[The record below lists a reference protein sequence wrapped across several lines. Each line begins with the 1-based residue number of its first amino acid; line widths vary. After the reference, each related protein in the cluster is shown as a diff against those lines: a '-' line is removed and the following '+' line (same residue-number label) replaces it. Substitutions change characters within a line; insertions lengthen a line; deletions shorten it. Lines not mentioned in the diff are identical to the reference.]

1 MKRKLIAG
9 VLSTVL
15 AFTMLS
21 TGSVTEVKAE
31 ESDAKYYTA
40 GTVTDAEGN
49 YEICVGDKLS
59 FEASVYLSTDD
70 SEVTTGKWRFVTD
83 KELLAIDGIDD
94 TDLCYMYAPNSESE
108 TWTTFDGTIPEAA
121 FGQVINKLYAV
132 VVTDDDGTES
142 KCAAYAYSKGTVHS
156 WGGTKNVTFSLNED
170 GKTVSVYSIFDNGTA
185 TKIPSS
191 IKVNGKSYKVTS
203 IGDWAYMG
211 TKLKSITIPSTV
223 TTIGE
228 EAFKDAKN
236 LKTINI
242 NGNIKSV
249 GENAFQGIN
258 KKAVFKIKASAANY
272 KKIVKRIKKAGAP
285 KTATF
290 KRVK

>member
-1 MKRKLIAG
+1 MKRKMIAG
-9 VLSTVL
+9 VLATVL

-21 TGSVTEVKAE
+21 TGPATEVKAE
-31 ESDAKYYTA
+31 ETDAKYYTV
-40 GTVTDAEGN
+40 GTVTDTEG
-49 YEICVGDKLS
+49 YLDICVGDELS
-59 FEASVYLSTDD
+59 YYANVHLSADD
-70 SEVTTGKWRFVTD
+70 SGVTTDKWRFVD
-83 KELLAIDGIDD
+83 EEDLLAIDGISEDA
-94 TDLCYMYAPNSESE
+94 LCYMYAPNRESE
-108 TWTTFDGTIPEAA
+108 TWTTFDGAIPEAA
-121 FGQVINKLYAV
+121 FGQVIDKLYAV
-132 VVTDDDGTES
+132 IVTDDDGTES
-142 KCAAYAYSKGTVHS
+142 RCVAYARSVGTVHS
-156 WGGTKNVTFSLNED
+156 WGGTKNTTFALNED
-170 GKTVSVYSIFDNGTA
+170 GKTVSVYTIYNNETA

-203 IGDWAYMG
+203 IGAYANGG

-223 TTIGE
+223 TSIGTK
-228 EAFKDAKN
+228 AFQGAKN

-272 KKIVKRIKKAGAP
+272 KKIVKKIKNAGAP

>member
-1 MKRKLIAG
+1 MKRKWIAG

-31 ESDAKYYTA
+31 ETAAKYYTE
-40 GTVTDAEGN
+40 GTVTDANGY
-49 YEICVGDKLS
+49 YEICVGDTLS
-59 FEASVYLSTDD
+59 FEASAYLSTDD
-70 SEVTTGKWRFVTD
+70 SEVTTDKWRFVD
-83 KELLAIDGIDD
+83 EEDLLAIDGIDD
-94 TDLCYMYAPNSESE
+94 TDLRYMYAPNSESE

-121 FGQVINKLYAV
+121 FGQVISKLYAV

-142 KCAAYAYSKGTVHS
+142 KCASYAYSKGTVHS
-156 WGGTKNVTFSLNED
+156 WGGTKNITFALNED
-170 GKTVSVYSIFDNGTA
+170 GKTVSVYTIYMNETA

-191 IKVNGKSYKVTS
+191 IKVNGKSYKVAS
-203 IGDWAYMG
+203 IGAYANGG

-223 TTIGE
+223 TSIGE
-228 EAFKDAKN
+228 EAFKGAKN

-242 NGNIKSV
+242 KGNIKSV
-249 GENAFQGIN
+249 GKNAFQGIN

>member
-1 MKRKLIAG
+1 M
-9 VLSTVL
+9 
-15 AFTMLS
+15 
-21 TGSVTEVKAE
+21 
-31 ESDAKYYTA
+31 
-40 GTVTDAEGN
+40 
-49 YEICVGDKLS
+49 
-59 FEASVYLSTDD
+59 
-70 SEVTTGKWRFVTD
+70 
-83 KELLAIDGIDD
+83 
-94 TDLCYMYAPNSESE
+94 
-108 TWTTFDGTIPEAA
+108 
-121 FGQVINKLYAV
+121 
-132 VVTDDDGTES
+132 
-142 KCAAYAYSKGTVHS
+142 
-156 WGGTKNVTFSLNED
+156 
-170 GKTVSVYSIFDNGTA
+170 
-185 TKIPSS
+185 
-191 IKVNGKSYKVTS
+191 NGKSYKVTS
-203 IGDWAYMG
+203 IGYWAYMG

>member
-31 ESDAKYYTA
+31 ETAAKYYTE
-40 GTVTDAEGN
+40 GTVTDANGY

-59 FEASVYLSTDD
+59 FEASAYLSTDD
-70 SEVTTGKWRFVTD
+70 SEVTTDKWRFVD
-83 KELLAIDGIDD
+83 EEDLLAIDGIDD
-94 TDLCYMYAPNSESE
+94 TDLRYMYAPNSESE

-121 FGQVINKLYAV
+121 FGQVISKLYAV

-142 KCAAYAYSKGTVHS
+142 KCASYAYSKGTVHS
-156 WGGTKNVTFSLNED
+156 WGGTKNITFALNED
-170 GKTVSVYSIFDNGTA
+170 GKTVSVYTIYMNETA

-191 IKVNGKSYKVTS
+191 IKVNGKSYKVVS
-203 IGDWAYMG
+203 IGAYANGG

-223 TTIGE
+223 TSIGE
-228 EAFKDAKN
+228 EAFKGAKN

-242 NGNIKSV
+242 KGNIKSV
-249 GENAFQGIN
+249 GKNAFQGIN

>member
-1 MKRKLIAG
+1 MKRKWIAG
-9 VLSTVL
+9 VLATVL

-21 TGSVTEVKAE
+21 TGTVTEVKAE
-31 ESDAKYYTA
+31 ETDAKYYTA
-40 GTVTDAEGN
+40 GTVTDAEG
-49 YEICVGDKLS
+49 YYDICVGDELS
-59 FEASVYLSTDD
+59 FSANVYLSADD
-70 SEVTTGKWRFVTD
+70 SGVTTDKWRFVD
-83 KELLAIDGIDD
+83 EEDLLAIDGISED
-94 TDLCYMYAPNSESE
+94 DLCYMYAPNSESE

-121 FGQVINKLYAV
+121 FGQVISKLYAV

-142 KCAAYAYSKGTVHS
+142 KCAAYAKSIGTVHS

-170 GKTVSVYSIFDNGTA
+170 GKTVSVYSIYMNETA

-203 IGDWAYMG
+203 IGAYANGG

-223 TTIGE
+223 TSIGE
-228 EAFKDAKN
+228 EAFKGAKN

>member
-1 MKRKLIAG
+1 
-9 VLSTVL
+9 
-15 AFTMLS
+15 
-21 TGSVTEVKAE
+21 
-31 ESDAKYYTA
+31 
-40 GTVTDAEGN
+40 
-49 YEICVGDKLS
+49 
-59 FEASVYLSTDD
+59 
-70 SEVTTGKWRFVTD
+70 
-83 KELLAIDGIDD
+83 
-94 TDLCYMYAPNSESE
+94 MYAPNRESE
-108 TWTTFDGTIPEAA
+108 TGTTFDGTIPEAA
-121 FGQVINKLYAV
+121 FGQVISKLYAV

-156 WGGTKNVTFSLNED
+156 WGGTKNITFALNED
-170 GKTVSVYSIFDNGTA
+170 GKTVSVYTIYMNETA

-203 IGDWAYMG
+203 IGAYANGG

-223 TTIGE
+223 TSIGE
-228 EAFKDAKN
+228 EAFKGAKN

-242 NGNIKSV
+242 KGNIKSV
-249 GENAFQGIN
+249 GKNAFQGIN

>member
-31 ESDAKYYTA
+31 ETAAKYYTE
-40 GTVTDAEGN
+40 GTVTDANGY
-49 YEICVGDKLS
+49 YEICVGDTLS
-59 FEASVYLSTDD
+59 FEASAYLSTDD
-70 SEVTTGKWRFVTD
+70 SEVTTDKWRFVD
-83 KELLAIDGIDD
+83 EEDLLAIDGIDD
-94 TDLCYMYAPNSESE
+94 TDLRYMYAPNSESE

-121 FGQVINKLYAV
+121 FGQVISKLYAV

-142 KCAAYAYSKGTVHS
+142 KCASYAYSKGTVHS
-156 WGGTKNVTFSLNED
+156 WGGTKNITFALNED
-170 GKTVSVYSIFDNGTA
+170 GKTVSVYTIYMNETA

-191 IKVNGKSYKVTS
+191 IKVNGKSYKVAS
-203 IGDWAYMG
+203 IGAYANGG

-223 TTIGE
+223 TSIGE
-228 EAFKDAKN
+228 EAFKGAKN

-242 NGNIKSV
+242 KGNIKSV
-249 GENAFQGIN
+249 GKNAFQGIN

>member
-1 MKRKLIAG
+1 MKRKWIAG

-31 ESDAKYYTA
+31 ETAAKYYTE
-40 GTVTDAEGN
+40 GTVTDANGY
-49 YEICVGDKLS
+49 YEICVGDTLS

-70 SEVTTGKWRFVTD
+70 SEVTTDKWRFVD
-83 KELLAIDGIDD
+83 EEDLLAIDGIDD
-94 TDLCYMYAPNSESE
+94 TDLRYMYAPNSESE

-121 FGQVINKLYAV
+121 FGQVISKLYAV

-142 KCAAYAYSKGTVHS
+142 KCASYAYSKGTVHS
-156 WGGTKNVTFSLNED
+156 WGGTKNITFALNED
-170 GKTVSVYSIFDNGTA
+170 GKTVSVYTIYMNETA

-191 IKVNGKSYKVTS
+191 IKVNGKSYKVAS
-203 IGDWAYMG
+203 IGAYANGG

-223 TTIGE
+223 TSIGE
-228 EAFKDAKN
+228 EAFKGAKN

-242 NGNIKSV
+242 KGNIKSV
-249 GENAFQGIN
+249 GKNAFQGIN

>member
-1 MKRKLIAG
+1 MKRKWIAG

-31 ESDAKYYTA
+31 ETDAKYYTA
-40 GTVTDAEGN
+40 GTVTDAEGY

-70 SEVTTGKWRFVTD
+70 SKVTTGKWRFVTD

-203 IGDWAYMG
+203 IGAYANEG

-228 EAFKDAKN
+228 KAFKGAKN

>member
-1 MKRKLIAG
+1 MKRKMIAG
-9 VLSTVL
+9 VLSKVL

-31 ESDAKYYTA
+31 ETDAKYYTE
-40 GTVTDAEGN
+40 GTVTDSEGAW
-49 YEICVGDKLS
+49 EICVGDKLS

-70 SEVTTGKWRFVTD
+70 SEVTTGKWRYVTD

-94 TDLCYMYAPNSESE
+94 TDLCYMYAPNRESE
-108 TWTTFDGTIPEAA
+108 TGTTFDGTIPEAA
-121 FGQVINKLYAV
+121 FGQVISKLYAV

-203 IGDWAYMG
+203 IGYWAYMG

>member
-31 ESDAKYYTA
+31 ETDAKYYTE
-40 GTVTDAEGN
+40 GTVTDSEGAW
-49 YEICVGDKLS
+49 EICVGDKLS

-70 SEVTTGKWRFVTD
+70 SEVTTDKWRFVD
-83 KELLAIDGIDD
+83 EEDLLAIDGIDD

-121 FGQVINKLYAV
+121 FGQVISKLYAV
-132 VVTDDDGTES
+132 VVTDDGTES

-156 WGGTKNVTFSLNED
+156 WGGTKNITFALNED
-170 GKTVSVYSIFDNGTA
+170 GKTVSVYTIYMNETA
-185 TKIPSS
+185 TKITSS

-203 IGDWAYMG
+203 IGAYANGG

-223 TTIGE
+223 TSIGE
-228 EAFKDAKN
+228 EAFKGAKN

-242 NGNIKSV
+242 KGNIKSV
-249 GENAFQGIN
+249 GKNAFQGIN

>member
-31 ESDAKYYTA
+31 ESDAKYYTE
-40 GTVTDAEGN
+40 GTVTDTEG
-49 YEICVGDKLS
+49 YQDICVGDKLS
-59 FEASVYLSTDD
+59 FFANVYLSADD
-70 SEVTTGKWRFVTD
+70 SGVTTDKWRFVD
-83 KELLAIDGIDD
+83 EEDLLAIDGISEDA
-94 TDLCYMYAPNSESE
+94 LCYMYAPNSESE
-108 TWTTFDGTIPEAA
+108 TWTTFDGTIPKAA
-121 FGQVINKLYAV
+121 FGQVISKLYAV

-142 KCAAYAYSKGTVHS
+142 KCAAYAKSIGTVHS
-156 WGGTKNVTFSLNED
+156 WGGTKNITFALNED
-170 GKTVSVYSIFDNGTA
+170 GKTVSVYTIYMNETA

-203 IGDWAYMG
+203 IGAYANGG

-223 TTIGE
+223 TSIGE
-228 EAFKDAKN
+228 EAFKGAKN

>member
-9 VLSTVL
+9 VLATVL

-21 TGSVTEVKAE
+21 TGTVTEVKAE
-31 ESDAKYYTA
+31 ESDAKYYTE
-40 GTVTDAEGN
+40 GTVTDTEG
-49 YEICVGDKLS
+49 YQDICVGDKLS
-59 FEASVYLSTDD
+59 FFANVYLSADD
-70 SEVTTGKWRFVTD
+70 SGVTTDKWRFVD
-83 KELLAIDGIDD
+83 EEDLLAIDGISEDA
-94 TDLCYMYAPNSESE
+94 LCYMYAPNSESE

-170 GKTVSVYSIFDNGTA
+170 GKTVSVYSIYMNETA

-203 IGDWAYMG
+203 IGEYANEG

-228 EAFKDAKN
+228 KAFKGAKN

>member
-1 MKRKLIAG
+1 MKRKWIAG

-31 ESDAKYYTA
+31 ETAAKYYTE
-40 GTVTDAEGN
+40 GTVTDANGY
-49 YEICVGDKLS
+49 YEICVGDTLS

-70 SEVTTGKWRFVTD
+70 SEVTTDKWRFVD
-83 KELLAIDGIDD
+83 EEDLLAIDGIDD
-94 TDLCYMYAPNSESE
+94 TDLRYMYAPNSESE

-121 FGQVINKLYAV
+121 FGQVISKLYAV

-142 KCAAYAYSKGTVHS
+142 KCASYAYSKGTVHS
-156 WGGTKNVTFSLNED
+156 WGGTKNITFALNED
-170 GKTVSVYSIFDNGTA
+170 GKTVSVYTIYMNETA

-191 IKVNGKSYKVTS
+191 IKVNGKSYKVAS
-203 IGDWAYMG
+203 IGAYANGG

-223 TTIGE
+223 TSIGE
-228 EAFKDAKN
+228 EAFKGAKN

-242 NGNIKSV
+242 KGNIKSV

>member
-9 VLSTVL
+9 VLATVL

-21 TGSVTEVKAE
+21 TGTVTEVKAE
-31 ESDAKYYTA
+31 ETDAKYYTA
-40 GTVTDAEGN
+40 GTVTDAEG
-49 YEICVGDKLS
+49 YYDICVGDELS
-59 FEASVYLSTDD
+59 FSANVYLSADD
-70 SEVTTGKWRFVTD
+70 SGVTTDKWRFVD
-83 KELLAIDGIDD
+83 EEDLLAIDGISED
-94 TDLCYMYAPNSESE
+94 DLCYMYAPNSESE

-121 FGQVINKLYAV
+121 FGQVISKLYAV

-142 KCAAYAYSKGTVHS
+142 KCAAYAKSIGTVHS

-170 GKTVSVYSIFDNGTA
+170 GKTVSVYSIYMNETA

-203 IGDWAYMG
+203 IGAYANGG

-228 EAFKDAKN
+228 KAFKGAKN

>member
-31 ESDAKYYTA
+31 ETAAKYYTE
-40 GTVTDAEGN
+40 GTVTDANGY

-59 FEASVYLSTDD
+59 FEASAYLSTDD
-70 SEVTTGKWRFVTD
+70 SEVTTDKWRFVD
-83 KELLAIDGIDD
+83 EEDLLTIDGIDD
-94 TDLCYMYAPNSESE
+94 TDLRYMYAPNSESE

-121 FGQVINKLYAV
+121 FGQVISKLYAV

-142 KCAAYAYSKGTVHS
+142 KCASYAYSKGTVHS
-156 WGGTKNVTFSLNED
+156 WGGTKNITFALNED
-170 GKTVSVYSIFDNGTA
+170 GKTVSVYTIYMNETA

-191 IKVNGKSYKVTS
+191 IKVNGKSYKVVS
-203 IGDWAYMG
+203 IGAYANGG

-223 TTIGE
+223 TSIGE
-228 EAFKDAKN
+228 EAFKGAKN

-242 NGNIKSV
+242 KGNIKSV
-249 GENAFQGIN
+249 GKNAFQGIN

>member
-31 ESDAKYYTA
+31 ETAAKYYTE
-40 GTVTDAEGN
+40 GTVTDANGY

-59 FEASVYLSTDD
+59 FEASAYLSTDD
-70 SEVTTGKWRFVTD
+70 SEVTTDKWRFVD
-83 KELLAIDGIDD
+83 EEDLLAIDGIDD
-94 TDLCYMYAPNSESE
+94 TDLRYMYAPNSESE

-142 KCAAYAYSKGTVHS
+142 KCASYAYSKGTVHS
-156 WGGTKNVTFSLNED
+156 WGGTKNITFALNED
-170 GKTVSVYSIFDNGTA
+170 GKTVSVYTIYMNETA

-191 IKVNGKSYKVTS
+191 IKVNGKSYKVAS
-203 IGDWAYMG
+203 IGAYANGG

-223 TTIGE
+223 TSIGE
-228 EAFKDAKN
+228 EAFKGAKN

-242 NGNIKSV
+242 KGNIKSV
-249 GENAFQGIN
+249 GKNAFQGIN

>member
-31 ESDAKYYTA
+31 ETAAKYYTE
-40 GTVTDAEGN
+40 GTVTDANGY

-59 FEASVYLSTDD
+59 FEASAYLSTDD
-70 SEVTTGKWRFVTD
+70 SEVTTDKWRFVD
-83 KELLAIDGIDD
+83 EEDLLAIDGIDD
-94 TDLCYMYAPNSESE
+94 TDLRYMYAPNSESE

-121 FGQVINKLYAV
+121 FGQVISKLYAV

-142 KCAAYAYSKGTVHS
+142 KCASYAYSKGTVHS
-156 WGGTKNVTFSLNED
+156 WGGTKNITFALNED
-170 GKTVSVYSIFDNGTA
+170 GKTVSVYTIYMNETA

-191 IKVNGKSYKVTS
+191 IKVNGKSYKVAS
-203 IGDWAYMG
+203 IGAYANGG

-223 TTIGE
+223 TSIGE
-228 EAFKDAKN
+228 EAFKGAKN

-242 NGNIKSV
+242 KGNIKSV
-249 GENAFQGIN
+249 GKNAFQGIN